1 MEEPREGRP
10 GAEQPPRLPPPLVR
24 GRARRSGAELRG
36 YHPSLLGRPSWP
48 ERRPE
53 LRRSRPPLRARAN
66 QRRGHRYANEAPA
79 AAGVPLAGAGGV
91 ALGE

>member
-1 MEEPREGRP
+1 M
-10 GAEQPPRLPPPLVR
+10 GAEQQPRLPPPLVR
-24 GRARRSGAELRG
+24 GRPRAEGRGAARAA
-36 YHPSLLGRPSWP
+36 SLLGSPRRT

-53 LRRSRPPLRARAN
+53 LRRSRPPLGARAN
-66 QRRGHRYANEAPA
+66 QRRGHRYANEAPV